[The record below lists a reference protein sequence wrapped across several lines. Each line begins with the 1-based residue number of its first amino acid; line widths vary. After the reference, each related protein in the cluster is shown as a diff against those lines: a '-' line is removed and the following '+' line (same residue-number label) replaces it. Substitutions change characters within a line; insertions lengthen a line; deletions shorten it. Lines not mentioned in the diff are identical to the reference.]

1 MGVVVVALHHLSPK
15 ALQAMAKATQTQR
28 KEDIARMLV
37 RRFLQNSRG
46 PAVSIYRF
54 DGPRATIYAA
64 RYGR

>member
-1 MGVVVVALHHLSPK
+1 MGVVVVHQHLSPK
-15 ALQAMAKATQTQR
+15 ALKVMNVVLHEQR
-28 KEDIARMLV
+28 KEDIARRMV
-37 RRFLQNSRG
+37 RRLLQQSRG